1 MRAPLSWLREY
12 ADLPEDITGR
22 ELAEVLIRAGLEVE
36 TVDEFG
42 ADLDGPLVIGRVLD
56 FVEEPQKNGKTIRWC
71 HVDVGEHNGPEGNRG
86 IVCGALNFDVGDHV
100 VVALPGTTL
109 PGGFQISA
117 RKTYGHISDGMI
129 CAEDE
134 LGIGDDHT
142 GIWVLGEA
150 NDAGV
155 PWTPGVLAVP
165 ALGLRDDVLD
175 IAVTPDLG
183 YCFSIRGLA
192 REAAQALEVRFRDPV
207 AKPVPTAVA
216 DGYPIDLRSENCPL
230 FVALGVDGVDP
241 GRPSPIWMKLRLR
254 QAGMR
259 SISLAVDITN
269 YVMLETGQ
277 PLHAYDAERLA
288 GPIVVRQAGTG
299 ETLVTLDDVT
309 RQLDPDDLL
318 IVDDSGPIGL
328 AGVMGGESTEL
339 RESTT
344 RIVVEAA
351 QFASGS
357 IARTSR
363 RHKLGS
369 EAAKR
374 FERGV
379 DPAAAYAAAHR
390 VAELLASLAGGTVSE
405 AETVVGAV
413 STPPRTSIQ
422 ADLPTR
428 VLGMPVSRER
438 VIEILE
444 ASGVDVVALGDTL
457 TLTPPTWRPDLRDP
471 YDYVEEVGR
480 KTGLDLLPSVVPAAP
495 VGRGLTRAQR
505 LRRQVDAALVG
516 AGFVEVLCFPFL
528 GTEALDRLQVPADD
542 QRRRLARL
550 ENPLADTEPY
560 LRTTLLPGLLAA
572 VARNTSRGNTDL
584 ALFETGS
591 VFLGGQ
597 EAFAPLPSVDGR
609 PSDEELA
616 AIQAALPVQPTM
628 LGGVVTG
635 EWVGAGWQG
644 PAVAAGWQ
652 QVVDAVQ
659 VAGRAVGLELT
670 PVHAELAPWHPGR
683 CARFEA
689 DGRVLGYA
697 GELHP
702 TVCEAMGV
710 PARTAAF
717 EIVLDT
723 LLTVAPGAGSL
734 DVLSTHPIAKEDV
747 ALIVSADV
755 PAADVATAL
764 RAGAGELLES
774 LALFDVY
781 EGPQVGEGKKSLA
794 YALRF
799 RAPDRTLKDAE
810 TAAARDAAVATAAE
824 RFGAVQRTL

>member
-1 MRAPLSWLREY
+1 MRAPLSWIREY
-12 ADLPEDITGR
+12 AELPEGITGR

-36 TVDEFG
+36 TVDEIG
-42 ADLDGPLVIGRVLD
+42 SEIDGPLVIGRVLD

-86 IVCGALNFDVGDHV
+86 IVCGALNFAVGDHV
-100 VVALPGTTL
+100 VVSLPGTTL
-109 PGGFQISA
+109 PGGFTIAA
-117 RKTYGHISDGMI
+117 RKTYGHVSDGMI

-134 LGIGDDHT
+134 LGVGDDHS
-142 GIWVLGEA
+142 GIWVLGDT
-150 NDAGV
+150 NDAGH
-155 PWTPGVLAVP
+155 PWTLGASAVA

-175 IAVTPDLG
+175 IAVTPDMG
-183 YCFSIRGLA
+183 YCFSVRGLA
-192 REAAQALEVRFRDPV
+192 REAAQALDVRFNDPV
-207 AKPVPTAVA
+207 AKTVPESVSA
-216 DGYPIDLRSENCPL
+216 GYPIELRSSNCPL

-241 GRPSPIWMKLRLR
+241 GRPSPVWMKLRL
-254 QAGMR
+254 QHAGMR
-259 SISLAVDITN
+259 SISLAVDVTN

-277 PLHAYDAERLA
+277 PLHAYDAERLV
-288 GPIVVRQAGTG
+288 GPIVVRQAEQG
-299 ETLVTLDDVT
+299 EKLVTLDGTT
-309 RQLDPDDLL
+309 RVLDADDLL
-318 IVDDSGPIGL
+318 ITDDSGPIGL

-351 QFASGS
+351 HFVPGT

-379 DPAAAYAAAHR
+379 DPAASYAAAHR
-390 VAELLASLAGGTVSE
+390 VADLLVSLAGGKKS
-405 AETVVGAV
+405 ADETVAGTVPV
-413 STPPRTSIQ
+413 QPRVSIQ

-428 VLGMPVSRER
+428 ILGMPVARER

-444 ASGVDVVALGDTL
+444 RSGVDVVALGDTL

-480 KTGLDLLPSVVPAAP
+480 KTGLDLLPSVVPPAP
-495 VGRGLTRAQR
+495 VGHGLTRFQQ
-505 LRRQVDAALVG
+505 LRRRVDAALVA
-516 AGFVEVLCFPFL
+516 AGFVEVLCFPFI
-528 GTEALDRLQVPADD
+528 GAESLDKLQVPADD

-550 ENPLADTEPY
+550 ENPLSDTEPF

-572 VARNTSRGNTDL
+572 VARNRSRGNTDL

-597 EAFAPLPSVDGR
+597 DVYAPLPSVDGR

-616 AIQAALPVQPTM
+616 AIEAALPVQPKM
-628 LGGVVTG
+628 IAGVVSG
-635 EWVGAGWQG
+635 DWAGAGWQG

-652 QVVDAVQ
+652 QVVGAVQ
-659 VAGRAVGLELT
+659 AAGRAVGLELV
-670 PVHAELAPWHPGR
+670 PVQSALPPWHPGR
-683 CARFEA
+683 CARFEV
-689 DGRVLGYA
+689 GGQTLGYA

-702 TVCEAMGV
+702 AVCEAMGV
-710 PARTAAF
+710 PARTSAF
-717 EIVLDT
+717 EIGLDT
-723 LLTVAPGAGSL
+723 LRSAAPAEGSL

-747 ALIVSADV
+747 ALIVASDV
-755 PAADVATAL
+755 PAAEVATAL
-764 RAGAGELLES
+764 REGAGELLAS

-781 EGPQVGEGKKSLA
+781 QGPQVGEGKKSLA

-810 TAAARDAAVATAAE
+810 TAAARDAAVAVAVA